1 MRLLPAVSSLSFA
14 LSLGFGVDVA
24 RADAV
29 PPAPDDCPPG
39 RVGVTSHSGPECV
52 LEAPD
57 DCAPGYRGQ
66 LRGTCVLATCSGD
79 SGCKEGERCLKVDTC
94 QEFRE
99 LHWTGWGWS
108 AQRPTPAGNLLAEPP
123 SPPPPGPPK
132 KAWVQLKICG
142 QDGSC
147 EAPAECRTAALC
159 YPETAI
165 GKTKAKVNQ
174 PGSEVPAPDD
184 DPDDPASK
192 HDTVVDPSGYQPGR
206 TSPGQDAHPNTDS
219 GGCRKGCTTASTT
232 AQDTMVGAG
241 LWLALALMVRRRLK
255 RS

>member
-1 MRLLPAVSSLSFA
+1 MRILPAVASLSLA
-14 LSLGFGVDVA
+14 LSLGLAVDVA

-29 PPAPDDCPPG
+29 PPEPDDCPPG
-39 RVGVTSHSGPECV
+39 QVGVTSHRGPECV

-66 LRGTCVLATCSGD
+66 LRGTCVLAACIND
-79 SGCKEGERCLKVDTC
+79 SSCKEGERCMQVDTC
-94 QEFRE
+94 QEYRK

-123 SPPPPGPPK
+123 SPAPLGPAK

-142 QDGSC
+142 QDGPC
-147 EAPAECRTAALC
+147 EAPAECRPAALC
-159 YPETAI
+159 YPDEAI
-165 GKTKAKVNQ
+165 GKTKAKVSR
-174 PGSEVPAPDD
+174 PGSETPPPDD
-184 DPDDPASK
+184 EDD
-192 HDTVVDPSGYQPGR
+192 TIIDPSGYQPGQ
-206 TSPGQDAHPNTDS
+206 TSPRDTRPTTDG

-241 LWLALALMVRRRLK
+241 LWLALALMLRRRLK